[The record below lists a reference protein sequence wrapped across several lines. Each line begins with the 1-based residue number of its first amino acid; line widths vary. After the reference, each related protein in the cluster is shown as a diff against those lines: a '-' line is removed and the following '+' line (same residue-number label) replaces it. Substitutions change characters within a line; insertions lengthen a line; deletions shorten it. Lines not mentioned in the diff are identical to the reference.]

1 VLSAENPMGSGGE
14 GSLVGARRHIQRGL
28 SHEGSGA
35 LHDQYAAGHGSKFH
49 LMMLL
54 LATGVDHAG

>member
-1 VLSAENPMGSGGE
+1 MGSGGE

-35 LHDQYAAGHGSKFH
+35 LHDQYAAGHGRKFH